1 MLKDDPPVSSML
13 TMATALDSYF
23 ESRLIHPHAAS
34 DHDGGI
40 LVHLA
45 PERP

>member
-13 TMATALDSYF
+13 TMANSYF

-34 DHDGGI
+34 DHDGEKH
-40 LVHLA
+40 HLA

>member
-34 DHDGGI
+34 DHDGEKH
-40 LVHLA
+40 HLA